1 MRAQLISTGAVRS
14 FELQP
19 ITGSVLV
26 RYDETQVEAA
36 VVEGAMLK
44 LMGLDG
50 QVNAAPVSG
59 MERGL
64 KTIWEAVN
72 RGIYE
77 GTAGVLDART
87 LTGTALVVTAAKQFK
102 QSGLAVPGAM
112 TLLWWATKLFG
123 GGNYTP

>member
-1 MRAQLISTGAVRS
+1 M
-14 FELQP
+14 QP

-26 RYDETQVEAA
+26 CYDETQVEAA

-44 LMGLDG
+44 LMGLDA
-50 QVNAAPVSG
+50 QVNAAPISG

-87 LTGTALVVTAAKQFK
+87 LTGTALVAVAAKQFK

-123 GGNYTP
+123 GGNHTP